1 MYNIKHKLEFF
12 QNENEP
18 ENISDFTP
26 TEVMAITAMKEMV
39 NISLENRFFILATMQ
54 NALRIEFEDY
64 ERFYTTNWLAAQKEA
79 FK

>member
-1 MYNIKHKLEFF
+1 MDNIQHRLEFF
-12 QNENEP
+12 QNES
-18 ENISDFTP
+18 ENKSEFSQ
-26 TEVMAITAMKEMV
+26 TEVMAITAMKEIV
-39 NISLENRFFILATMQ
+39 NISLDNRFFILATMQ